1 MKQGAA
7 MMVMLLAAVAP
18 QASHACQYAQTPEA
32 VGQTSGEYFATTMS
46 GAATYVDLVL
56 VEDDGTRPMGQPE
69 TGIMTVRSIARFKG
83 NSADRFSLF
92 GAGLTL
98 KPETDTASGA
108 PLQHFTSE
116 TGQVTPFP
124 YTAERQGALLPSVKG
139 ATPLPPPSPGT
150 SCSPPSLAAKTGRF
164 YLVMRG
170 ADGRLLD
177 SVLAANGRYPV
188 FGFVPVTLEMDDF
201 WLSAVRLATFD
212 NPVPIKPH
220 ALLALRPWSNPA
232 QVEAR
237 LNKAGVRVRAAFF
250 RDADL
255 IDEVRP
261 ADAETQAPW
270 LARARVVVEQRRKG
284 NLGGPVLANH
294 SAAEFVRGKLGPMQR
309 YGRGL
314 GYEVAQAF
322 TASVRREQ
330 ARKGTPMLVALEI
343 DGDPATFANESFF
356 AGSAPLEPKASG
368 LAQIEGADETTQF
381 DAQQRIERDIWL
393 LNGGNGNQQGTLPR

>member
-1 MKQGAA
+1 MKQGAG
-7 MMVMLLAAVAP
+7 MMVMLLTAVAP
-18 QASHACQYAQTPEA
+18 QASHACQYTQAPEA
-32 VGQTSGEYFATTMS
+32 VGQTSGEYFAKMMS

-69 TGIMTVRSIARFKG
+69 TGIITVRTIARFKG

-92 GAGLTL
+92 GTGLTL
-98 KPETDTASGA
+98 KPESDTAFGA

-124 YTAERQGALLPSVKG
+124 YSEERQGTLLPSVKG
-139 ATPLPPPSPGT
+139 AGPSPPPPPGT
-150 SCSPPSLAAKTGRF
+150 SCSPPHLAAQTGRF

-170 ADGRLLD
+170 ANGRLLD
-177 SVLAANGRYPV
+177 SALAANRRYPV

-201 WLSAVRLATFD
+201 WLFAVRLATFD
-212 NPVPIKPH
+212 NPAPVKPQ
-220 ALLALRPWSNPA
+220 ALLALRPGSNPA
-232 QVEAR
+232 HVEAR
-237 LNKAGVRVRAAFF
+237 LRKAGMRVRAAFF
-250 RDADL
+250 RDGNL

-284 NLGGPVLANH
+284 NLGGPILANH
-294 SAAEFVRGKLGPMQR
+294 GAAEFIRAKLDPMQR

-322 TASVRREQ
+322 TTSVRREQ
-330 ARKGTPMLVALEI
+330 ARAGTSNLVALEI

-356 AGSAPLEPKASG
+356 AGSTPLEPKASG
-368 LAQIEGADETTQF
+368 LAQIEGADEAAQF
-381 DAQQRIERDIWL
+381 DAQQRIERNIWL
-393 LNGGNGNQQGTLPR
+393 LGGGGGNQQGTLPR

>member
-7 MMVMLLAAVAP
+7 MMVMLLTAVAP
-18 QASHACQYAQTPEA
+18 QASHACVYMQAPEA
-32 VGQTSGEYFATTMS
+32 VGQTSGEYFAKTMS
-46 GAATYVDLVL
+46 SAATYVDLVL

-69 TGIMTVRSIARFKG
+69 TGIITVRTIARFKG

-92 GAGLTL
+92 GTGLTL
-98 KPETDTASGA
+98 KPEADTAFRA

-124 YTAERQGALLPSVKG
+124 YMEERQGTLLSSVNG
-139 ATPLPPPSPGT
+139 AAPMPPPSFGS

-170 ADGRLLD
+170 ANGRLLD
-177 SVLAANGRYPV
+177 SALAANRRDPV
-188 FGFVPVTLEMDDF
+188 FGFVPVTLDMDDF
-201 WLSAVRLATFD
+201 WLGAVRLATFY
-212 NPVPIKPH
+212 NPVPVKPQ
-220 ALLALRPWSNPA
+220 ALLALRPGSNPE
-232 QVEAR
+232 QVEAW
-237 LNKAGVRVRAAFF
+237 LHKAGVRVRAAFF

-284 NLGGPVLANH
+284 NLGGPVFANH
-294 SAAEFVRGKLGPMQR
+294 SAAEFVRAKLGPLQR

-322 TASVRREQ
+322 TTSVRREQ
-330 ARKGTPMLVALEI
+330 ARTGTPSLVALEI
-343 DGDPATFANESFF
+343 DGDPVTFANESFY
-356 AGSAPLEPKASG
+356 AGSAPLEPKANG
-368 LAQIEGADETTQF
+368 LAQIGGADEEAQF

-393 LNGGNGNQQGTLPR
+393 LNGGGSNRQGTLPR